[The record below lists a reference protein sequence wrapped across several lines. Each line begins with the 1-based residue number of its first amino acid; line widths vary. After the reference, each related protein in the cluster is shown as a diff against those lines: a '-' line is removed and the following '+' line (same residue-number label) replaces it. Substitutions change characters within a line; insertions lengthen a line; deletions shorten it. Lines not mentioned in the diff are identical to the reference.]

1 MAINVSQAFHRTSA
15 NPVDESMT
23 LTKAQMK
30 TVNDNLMPAYYF
42 TVCQDDGYIYLYDKS
57 ATATAESGK
66 FKKFEGGGG
75 GSTSETITG
84 TLLSSGWDSNN
95 QQTLTFAGIDAT
107 TNGTIGCPITAT
119 AAQIAAYESAGITVV
134 SIDNDDEI
142 TFEAKDIPAINL
154 PVVLI
159 TV

>member
-1 MAINVSQAFHRTSA
+1 MSLVQTF
-15 NPVDESMT
+15 P
-23 LTKAQMK
+23 
-30 TVNDNLMPAYYF
+30 
-42 TVCQDDGYIYLYDKS
+42 
-57 ATATAESGK
+57 SGK
-66 FKKFEGGGG
+66 GG

-107 TNGTIGCPITAT
+107 TNGTIGIPITAT

-142 TFEAKDIPAINL
+142 TFEAKDVPAINL

>member
-1 MAINVSQAFHRTSA
+1 MANIIQAFPKGS
-15 NPVDESMT
+15 
-23 LTKAQMK
+23 
-30 TVNDNLMPAYYF
+30 
-42 TVCQDDGYIYLYDKS
+42 
-57 ATATAESGK
+57 
-66 FKKFEGGGG
+66 GG
-75 GSTSETITG
+75 GSASATITG

>member
-1 MAINVSQAFHRTSA
+1 MSLVQTF
-15 NPVDESMT
+15 P
-23 LTKAQMK
+23 
-30 TVNDNLMPAYYF
+30 
-42 TVCQDDGYIYLYDKS
+42 
-57 ATATAESGK
+57 SGK
-66 FKKFEGGGG
+66 GG
-75 GSTSETITG
+75 GSASATITG

-107 TNGTIGCPITAT
+107 TNGTIGIPIDTT
-119 AAQIAAYESAGITVV
+119 AAQKAAYEAAGITVV

>member
-1 MAINVSQAFHRTSA
+1 MSLVQTF
-15 NPVDESMT
+15 P
-23 LTKAQMK
+23 
-30 TVNDNLMPAYYF
+30 
-42 TVCQDDGYIYLYDKS
+42 
-57 ATATAESGK
+57 SGK
-66 FKKFEGGGG
+66 GG

-119 AAQIAAYESAGITVV
+119 AAQIAAYESAGITAV
-134 SIDNDDEI
+134 SQSDAAI